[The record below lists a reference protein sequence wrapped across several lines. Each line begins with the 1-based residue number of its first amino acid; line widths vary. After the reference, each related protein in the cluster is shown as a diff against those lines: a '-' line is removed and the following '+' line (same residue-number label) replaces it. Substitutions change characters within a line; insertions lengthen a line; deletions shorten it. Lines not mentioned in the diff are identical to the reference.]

1 MDNTKTQQE
10 FMKHEINFLSNAY
23 SKTGTYFKQTT
34 LENVLMHCYKDLPK
48 DGEKSKY
55 GSVFVYDS
63 QQMGIHLDN
72 EKSTGIIL
80 LDIDNIETETAEEI
94 YNYFELLCDVF
105 PSLLAIQYSS
115 SYYIN
120 ANKNGLHIYVKSEKL
135 DKTDY
140 KIQSSI
146 CLGVFAQLCE
156 KHLNINLL
164 DYQKKTNKQVLDFH
178 NTNLYQ
184 RFNLFYS
191 EFKYNENAKSFN
203 LDLISSD
210 ELEKLTAKFGLE
222 LEDEVI
228 HKIITPI
235 PNNITQGGNISKI
248 CIDRNFKI
256 GKYKGNDIR
265 FRISIIAD
273 KIFGENAKSFCDK
286 YFYYDNNKSIY
297 TRYSSANTINPL
309 IYKWLVKYGY
319 IVESHKSLIN
329 DWISEFAE
337 EITNEISKNNQLEII
352 APTGTGKTT
361 FINEYL
367 AHHFNSVVI
376 VPFNVT
382 NKLYSNLFE
391 VNATYTG
398 DIPKNKSL
406 VMVWDQAVKHWA
418 EIKDRHLIIDEADRL
433 FFDRTYRDAAIKL
446 ILKIKE
452 NNSHATFITA
462 TPAGEREL
470 FGMKLIRYFKKRD
483 YVSLDIKTTKN
494 TDWAEYNY
502 IKNCV
507 DNNYYDRVVLLDDMN
522 ARKIYE
528 KLVSEGYG
536 NDISYIRSS
545 TKDTEDFINL
555 RETELLTKR
564 ITICTCIA
572 FTGLNFKNTDE
583 RILVVGS
590 INLGQTTSNEIVQ
603 QVGRI
608 RKSYVKGVYFY
619 DPQKRYIVD
628 VEDTEMRAKEMN
640 NLVVNGVSDTFLQ
653 YDRKYLDSDYVL
665 AQRQIQ
671 NYIIKHS
678 DIDTI
683 VMELNEHGYFKG
695 IVGEEIP
702 DERFFVWSCR

>member
-1 MDNTKTQQE
+1 
-10 FMKHEINFLSNAY
+10 MKNNINFLRNAF

-34 LENVLMHCYKDLPK
+34 LEDVLMHCYKDLPR

-63 QQMGIHLDN
+63 TQLGIHLDN

-80 LDIDNIETETAEEI
+80 IDIDNIEEEMAKEI
-94 YNYFELLCDVF
+94 YDNFELLKDVF
-105 PSLLAIQYSS
+105 PSLLAIQFSS

-120 ANKNGLHIYVKSEKL
+120 ANKNGLHIYIKSEKL
-135 DKTDY
+135 DKTEY

-146 CLGVFAQLCE
+146 CLGIFAQLCE
-156 KHLNINLL
+156 QYLNINLL
-164 DYQKKTNKQVLDFH
+164 QYQKKTNKQVLDFH

-191 EFKYNENAKSFN
+191 EFRYNENAKAFSV
-203 LDLISSD
+203 DIISSD
-210 ELEKLTAKFGLE
+210 DLEKLTAKYGLE
-222 LEDEVI
+222 LEDEVV
-228 HKIITPI
+228 HKTITPI

-248 CIDRNFKI
+248 CIDRYFKI

-286 YFYYDNNKSIY
+286 YFYYENGKSIY

-309 IYKWLVKYGY
+309 IYKWLVKNGY
-319 IVESHKSLIN
+319 IVESHQALIEN
-329 DWISEFAE
+329 WISEFAN
-337 EITNEISKNNQLEII
+337 EITDEISKNNLLEII

-361 FINEYL
+361 FINENL

-382 NKLYSNLFE
+382 NKLYNKLFE
-391 VNATYTG
+391 VNAAYIG
-398 DIPKNKSL
+398 EIPDNKPL
-406 VMVWDQAVKHWA
+406 VMVWDQAIKHWDK
-418 EIKDRHLIIDEADRL
+418 IKDRHLIIDEADRL
-433 FFDRTYRDAAIKL
+433 FFDRTYRDSAIKL

-452 NNSHATFITA
+452 NNSHTTFITA
-462 TPAGEREL
+462 TPAGESEL
-470 FGMKLIRYFKKRD
+470 FNMKLIRYFKKRD

-502 IKNCV
+502 IKNCI

-528 KLVSEGYG
+528 KLVSEGYA
-536 NDISYIRSS
+536 NEISYIRSS

-572 FTGLNFKNTDE
+572 FTGLNFKNTKE

-608 RKSYVKGVYFY
+608 RQSHVKGVYFY
-619 DPQKRYIVD
+619 DPQKRVSID
-628 VEDTEMRAKEMN
+628 VEDVETRAKEMN

-653 YDRKYLDSDYVL
+653 YDRRYLNEDYVS

-671 NYIIKHS
+671 NYIARHS
-678 DIDTI
+678 EIDTI

-695 IVGEEIP
+695 IVGEELP